1 MKEGLR
7 KLLRKV
13 LCVFLAVVLALNPL
27 DTRAIAAEAVE
38 YGGTQTVAGEAA
50 PGVSAVGEGVRA
62 AFSFLLGA
70 MAGEVARSTAPSPG
84 QNTGSPQKDK
94 EDKEDKGKKDD
105 EQKYSLNDLKKDEA
119 NRVAKKFGYK
129 NAEEL
134 KTDCLKDTKY
144 TRESAHFNIKRD
156 SRTRELVL
164 ESRRDS
170 SIHVPTGLYDV

>member
-1 MKEGLR
+1 MKEELR

-94 EDKEDKGKKDD
+94 EDKGKKDD

-134 KTDCLKDTKY
+134 KTDYLKDTKIY
-144 TRESAHFNIKRD
+144 ARVSTF
-156 SRTRELVL
+156 
-164 ESRRDS
+164 
-170 SIHVPTGLYDV
+170 

>member
-105 EQKYSLNDLKKDEA
+105 EQKYSLKTLDKKEA
-119 NRVAKKFGYK
+119 SKVAKRFGYK
-129 NAEEL
+129 NAEEFK
-134 KTDCLKDTKY
+134 KTFS
-144 TRESAHFNIKRD
+144 RIRD
-156 SRTRELVL
+156 
-164 ESRRDS
+164 
-170 SIHVPTGLYDV
+170 

>member
-94 EDKEDKGKKDD
+94 EDKEDKEDKGKKDD
-105 EQKYSLNDLKKDEA
+105 EQKYSLKPLSKQDA
-119 NRVAKKFGYK
+119 RRVARENGYESPEK
-129 NAEEL
+129 L
-134 KTDCLKDTKY
+134 KEAYVGKDDVS
-144 TRESAHFNIKRD
+144 RFDMMRD
-156 SRTRELVL
+156 SRTKEIILELKRNKSV
-164 ESRRDS
+164 
-170 SIHVPTGLYDV
+170 HVATGLYE

>member
-1 MKEGLR
+1 MKEELR

-94 EDKEDKGKKDD
+94 EDKGKKDD
-105 EQKYSLNDLKKDEA
+105 EQKYSLTKVKTKKRA
-119 NRVAKKFGYK
+119 NEIAQKFGYK
-129 NAEEL
+129 DAEDL
-134 KTDCLKDTKY
+134 KAAYTEDVGGKGSHFDMMTDNNTG
-144 TRESAHFNIKRD
+144 EV
-156 SRTRELVL
+156 VL
-164 ESRRDS
+164 ESIRDRS
-170 SIHVPTGLYDV
+170 VHISTGLYMR